1 MMIYH
6 LFLFLIALLGV
17 KCDEII
23 MFSEKN
29 LAQEAER
36 RCEKNYCLFDAHDVI
51 SKSTKVQ
58 IQDRLKEIYRNSGTK
73 VFIFVTRAIKIYSD
87 FFLRNLMEMIG
98 KKYDNDAYA
107 KDYIGLIFTERN
119 HERVYYR
126 YGKNINNGKDIDLII
141 KSFSKKIRS
150 LGIGNAIVN
159 MVYTMKPQ
167 RFKEQSTVNKT
178 YEEDELIA
186 AIKKNEKIIFDP
198 EGYVNH
204 KYMEEIN
211 EYLKLMYNNR
221 HIRVHFVYIY
231 GMKFKYSPDSL
242 FVSIEKVLQQKYPGK
257 SILFFYDYSKNLMKY
272 EIKGT
277 KHNAY
282 INSYI
287 NDYKEKYLNHDL
299 GAFTLESLKKIYP
312 NA

>member
-1 MMIYH
+1 MIYH
-6 LFLFLIALLGV
+6 LTFFLIALLGV
-17 KCDEII
+17 KSDVIVV
-23 MFSEKN
+23 FSEKN
-29 LAQEAER
+29 LAIEAGR
-36 RCEKNYCLFDAHDVI
+36 RCDRNYCLFDAHDGI
-51 SKSTKVQ
+51 TKITKVK
-58 IQDRLKEIYRNSGTK
+58 IENRIKEIYRKSGTK

-87 FFLRNLMEMIG
+87 FFLHNLMEMIG

-231 GMKFKYSPDSL
+231 GMKSKYSPDSL

-277 KHNAY
+277 KHTAY

-287 NDYKEKYLNHDL
+287 EDYKKKYLNNDL